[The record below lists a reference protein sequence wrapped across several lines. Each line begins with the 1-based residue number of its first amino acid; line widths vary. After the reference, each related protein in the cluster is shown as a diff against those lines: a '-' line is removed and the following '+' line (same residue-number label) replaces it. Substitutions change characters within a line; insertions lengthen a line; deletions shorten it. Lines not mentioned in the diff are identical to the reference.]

1 MASVVPAGR
10 EHAIELLSNSSLP
23 IYLGSP
29 HPRVAIVEQ
38 EGVFR
43 IRDLQK
49 DEAGRVEVS
58 NQRRRSP
65 SWMPEHYFTLG
76 RPTGKVHVEAESREA
91 LAAMMATMEWPDG
104 W

>member
-1 MASVVPAGR
+1 MAAVVPVGR
-10 EHAIELLSNSSLP
+10 EHAIELLSSSSLP

-29 HPRVAIVEQ
+29 HPSVAIVEQ
-38 EGVFR
+38 DGVFR
-43 IRDLQK
+43 IRELQR
-49 DEAGRVEVS
+49 DDAGLAEVA

-65 SWMPEHYFTLG
+65 SWMPEHYLALG

-91 LAAMMATMEWPDG
+91 LASKMATMEWPES